1 MTAICILSSCHPP
14 ADLPALPFPRP
25 HLPSRIT
32 LLKATLASIRTVYA
46 DLAQRPVQRD
56 CIRRTECCQF
66 KLTGKTPQL
75 TRGEA
80 LLAAHGFRASGRKE
94 LPQPTD
100 GSCPFLQPKTQK
112 CLIYD
117 SRPFGCRT
125 HFCQPAGGPIDR
137 KDVLDLIR
145 RLEQIDSELG
155 GDGPHVLTQ
164 AVSWALEQ
172 K

>member
-1 MTAICILSSCHPP
+1 MT
-14 ADLPALPFPRP
+14 F
-25 HLPSRIT
+25 
-32 LLKATLASIRTVYA
+32 LKATLASIRTVYA

-66 KLTGKTPQL
+66 KLTGKSPQL

-80 LLAAHGFRASGRKE
+80 LLAGHGFRASGRKE

-155 GDGPHVLTQ
+155 GDGPHALTQ